1 MSKLKTSYSI
11 KWEEQ
16 IIWLKKAK
24 ELDSALCTIC
34 NKFFKINGS
43 GLAQVKDLIKN

>member
-16 IIWLKKAK
+16 IIWLKKTK